1 MQLHLKSFTWTSA
14 LLPKLLTNAV
24 LSLVATN
31 AAEEP
36 DQLLAA
42 ENSLIHTE
50 TDHVNNRLYLI
61 QYQMNSL
68 VNYGSW
74 NYKKNPQKQ
83 ASIRVEYWTL
93 LGEPVELHE
102 SYWPAVSGAK
112 L

>member
-1 MQLHLKSFTWTSA
+1 
-14 LLPKLLTNAV
+14 
-24 LSLVATN
+24 
-31 AAEEP
+31 
-36 DQLLAA
+36 
-42 ENSLIHTE
+42 
-50 TDHVNNRLYLI
+50 
-61 QYQMNSL
+61 MNSL